1 MLHARKCLIFS
12 ILKNCRYCH
21 DPKPKVVKEIQKFV
35 ENVKFDV
42 KSNMDVAH
50 KALFSCSKGKLDII
64 KYECNNFRL
73 EKTDKSGYNLLYNED
88 TYSPDS
94 FCFDEHKNEKDLVAK
109 MCIKQSRQDRYK

>member
-1 MLHARKCLIFS
+1 
-12 ILKNCRYCH
+12 
-21 DPKPKVVKEIQKFV
+21 
-35 ENVKFDV
+35 
-42 KSNMDVAH
+42 MDVAH
-50 KALFSCSKGKLDII
+50 IAERKCSKGNVLHQI

-73 EKTDKSGYNLLYNED
+73 EKNDKSGYNLLYKED

>member
-1 MLHARKCLIFS
+1 MA
-12 ILKNCRYCH
+12 
-21 DPKPKVVKEIQKFV
+21 
-35 ENVKFDV
+35 
-42 KSNMDVAH
+42 VAH
-50 KALFSCSKGKLDII
+50 KIERTCSEGNKQHSV

-73 EKTDKSGYNLLYNED
+73 EKNDHNEYNLLYKED